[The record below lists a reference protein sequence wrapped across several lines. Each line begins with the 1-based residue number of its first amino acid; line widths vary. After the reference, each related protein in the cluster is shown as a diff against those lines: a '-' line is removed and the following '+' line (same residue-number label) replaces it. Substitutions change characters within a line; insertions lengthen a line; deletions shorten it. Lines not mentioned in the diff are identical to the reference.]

1 MVKNKIL
8 VVDDEP
14 NIRKVIKARLEAND
28 YEVITAS
35 DGEEAVIK
43 FHSENPDLIILDVR
57 MPKKDGF
64 QVLEELR
71 KGEPAKWRPIIMLT
85 AENNPKNIFKGY
97 QNEADLYVVKPFEWE
112 KLISNVQ
119 TLLSLSLLREDVQ
132 VKEDGS
138 ILLQAI
144 EKKDR
149 QEQERT
155 GTQPSIDVSQ
165 KAKISHG
172 KGVLP
177 PNKTVR
183 VQRLSHEN
191 HKYHYAAGLTILLLT
206 AVWVWW
212 HYSSK
217 RVLKEMDT
225 PKQIKS
231 ETLSQPLLEVEKAG
245 NKVEVEDKKPL
256 EEIDYIYYESGIKMA
271 VINGRAVEIGDKVDG
286 AIVKDISK
294 DNVVMEKDDITYV
307 LKWEKSKVNK

>member
-85 AENNPKNIFKGY
+85 AEGNPKDIFKGY
-97 QNEADLYVVKPFEWE
+97 KNEADLYVVKPFEWE
-112 KLISNVQ
+112 KLISNVK
-119 TLLSLSLLREDVQ
+119 TLLSLSLLREDSEG
-132 VKEDGS
+132 KEDGS
-138 ILLQAI
+138 FLLQAI
-144 EKKDR
+144 EKDR
-149 QEQERT
+149 QGHEKAET
-155 GTQPSIDVSQ
+155 HPSIDLSQ
-165 KAKISHG
+165 ESHG

-177 PNKTVR
+177 PDKPVR
-183 VQRLSHEN
+183 AKRLSHKG
-191 HKYHYAAGLTILLLT
+191 HKYHYAIGLMIFLLI
-206 AVWVWW
+206 AVWGWW
-212 HYSSK
+212 DYSSK

-225 PKQIKS
+225 PEQVKS
-231 ETLSQPLLEVEKAG
+231 EPIPQPPAEAEEAE
-245 NKVEVEDKKPL
+245 NKVEIEAKKPS
-256 EEIDYIYYESGIKMA
+256 EEIDYIYYESGVKMA

-286 AIVKDISK
+286 AIVKDISR
-294 DNVVMEKDDITYV
+294 DNVVLEKDDITYV
-307 LKWEKSKVNK
+307 LKWEKAKLNK